1 MKKSIFY
8 VGLLVILSIPLF
20 FSCSKDEGGTLSVEN
35 KNSFI
40 YLGKLYDT
48 PNCIIEFD
56 MLLNGGKNRAF
67 AVNLY
72 SSSLTYDTAE
82 WFTGQGDV
90 IWFDLISNA
99 KDSITEGIYSF
110 NPIYDTGPGDI
121 VNGAAFMN
129 FDMDND
135 SIFTEVT
142 AYDIGGGEVLVN
154 RIDSVTYEFS
164 YELILQSGR
173 ALTGHYRGKCLIDT
187 LLYQ

>member
-1 MKKSIFY
+1 MKKNIFY
-8 VGLLVILSIPLF
+8 ACLLVILSIPLF
-20 FSCSKDEGGTLSVEN
+20 FSCSKDEGGNLSVEN

-56 MLLNGGKNRAF
+56 MLLNGGVNRAF
-67 AVNLY
+67 TVNLY
-72 SSSLTYDTAE
+72 SSSLTYDTAK
-82 WFTGQGDV
+82 WFTGQGEV

-99 KDSITEGIYSF
+99 KDSITEGIYRF
-110 NPIYDTGPGDI
+110 NPLYDTEPGDI
-121 VNGAAFMN
+121 ANGAAFMN

-135 SIFTEVT
+135 SIFPGGIV
-142 AYDIGGGEVLVN
+142 YDIGGGEVIVN

-173 ALTGHYRGKCLIDT
+173 ALTGHYRGNCLIDT
-187 LLYQ
+187 LLY